1 MPDAPALWTVNEIK
15 LIAPL
20 AVGKVGTPPP
30 GNRKYV
36 LKPTVAIPEL
46 TILKVWADAS
56 VPPVQV
62 IVYVPLFVIL
72 WSSFDKS
79 SVTAVPAVVNA
90 SVVIPTEIP
99 VKFDPSP

>member
-1 MPDAPALWTVNEIK
+1 VNEIK

-46 TILKVWADAS
+46 TILKV
-56 VPPVQV
+56 
-62 IVYVPLFVIL
+62 
-72 WSSFDKS
+72 
-79 SVTAVPAVVNA
+79 
-90 SVVIPTEIP
+90 
-99 VKFDPSP
+99 